1 MPVSTKPEGHGVGLL
16 IANAALERFG
26 GRVILT
32 NRTDRGTCT
41 RIELPL
47 SGLAA

>member
-1 MPVSTKPEGHGVGLL
+1 MERERLL

-26 GRVILT
+26 GRVTLS
-32 NRTDRGTCT
+32 NRADRGACT

-47 SGLAA
+47 AALAA